1 MDAAAERHPDVRY
14 QPQLIDATFALL
26 IGASGDPLVIPALNR
41 DGDTLS
47 DFVLQMFGSIAGA
60 ESVIIGFNDAHD
72 PKVVL
77 AEAPHGTA
85 PKLFGKNVANPMAM
99 ILACAAV
106 GSYLPHPAAPNLSR
120 AIYEATFEAVQ
131 GGVRTLDLGGDAT
144 TTEFTDEVIRRMR
157 LKLDVWRSLGRG

>member
-1 MDAAAERHPDVRY
+1 
-14 QPQLIDATFALL
+14 
-26 IGASGDPLVIPALNR
+26 LVIPALNR

-47 DFVLQMFGSIAGA
+47 DFVLQMFGSIAAA
-60 ESVIIGFNDAHD
+60 ESVILSFDEGYN

-85 PKLFGKNVANPMAM
+85 PKLFGKNLANPMAM

-106 GSYLPHPAAPNLSR
+106 TSYLPQAAASVSR
-120 AIYEATFEAVQ
+120 AIYESTFEAVQ

-144 TTEFTDEVIRRMR
+144 TTEFTDEVIRRLR
-157 LKLDVWRSLGRG
+157 LKLDVWRSLGRTSPTS